1 MQSKSKRVVP
11 RKRFIIFVPLQGA
24 KIINLF
30 LFYGTINDKEGIVLE
45 NKIKEVKKEIV
56 SKSNL
61 VKDLKDIEKLRI
73 EYLGR
78 KGAVTLLLRKL
89 GTLSAEE
96 RPKIGQLL
104 NQTKIE
110 IEELLKTK
118 EVEIEELEKEKRLQG
133 EGIDITLPGRKLA
146 RGTTH
151 PINLVLKEV
160 EEIFLSLGFKI
171 EEGPEVELDYYS
183 FEALNIP
190 KDHPARDDQDSFFIN
205 KEILLRP
212 HTSPVEIRV
221 MEKQQPPIRMIAIGR
236 CYRRDAADST
246 HSPMF
251 HQIEGLAV
259 DKDITFGD
267 LKGVLT
273 VFVHRIFGKDRK
285 VRFRPGYFP
294 FTEPSA
300 EVDVSCLLCQGK
312 GCRACGY
319 SGWLE
324 IMGAGETDPAVFKMV
339 GYDPEKYSGF
349 AFGMGAERI
358 AMLKY
363 GINDIRLFFE
373 NDLRFL
379 KQF

>member
-1 MQSKSKRVVP
+1 M
-11 RKRFIIFVPLQGA
+11 
-24 KIINLF
+24 
-30 LFYGTINDKEGIVLE
+30 E

-61 VKDLKDIEKLRI
+61 AKNLKDIEKLRV

-78 KGAVTLLLRKL
+78 KGTVTLLLRKL
-89 GTLSAEE
+89 GMLSPEE

-104 NQTKIE
+104 NQTKRE

-118 EVEIEELEKEKRLQG
+118 EVEIEKLEKEKRLQG
-133 EGIDITLPGRKLA
+133 EGIDVTLPGRKLDK
-146 RGTTH
+146 GTTH
-151 PINLVLKEV
+151 PINLILKEI
-160 EEIFLSLGFKI
+160 EEIFLSLGFKM
-171 EEGPEVELDYYS
+171 EEGPEIELDYYN

-190 KDHPARDDQDSFFIN
+190 KDHPARDDQDSFYIN
-205 KEILLRP
+205 REILLRT

-221 MEKQQPPIRMIAIGR
+221 MEKQQPPVRMITIGK

-273 VFVHRIFGKDRK
+273 VFVHRMFGEDRK

-300 EVDVSCLLCQGK
+300 EVDVSCLLCHGR

-324 IMGAGETDPAVFKMV
+324 IMGAGITDPAVFKMV

>member
-1 MQSKSKRVVP
+1 LEK
-11 RKRFIIFVPLQGA
+11 
-24 KIINLF
+24 KI
-30 LFYGTINDKEGIVLE
+30 K
-45 NKIKEVKKEIV
+45 KIKEEIIF
-56 SKSNL
+56 KSNT
-61 VKDLKDIEKLRI
+61 VSNLKDIEKI
-73 EYLGR
+73 KVEYLGR
-78 KGAVTLLLRKL
+78 KGLVTLLLRRL
-89 GTLSAEE
+89 GELSTQE

-104 NQTKIE
+104 NQTKRE
-110 IEELLKTK
+110 IEELLKIKTRG
-118 EVEIEELEKEKRLQG
+118 IEKLEKNKKLKE
-133 EGIDITLPGRKLA
+133 ESIDVTLPGKKSD
-146 RGTTH
+146 RGTIH
-151 PINLVLKEV
+151 PINLVLKKT
-160 EEIFLSLGFKI
+160 EEIFLSIGFKI
-171 EEGPEVELDYYS
+171 EEGPEVELDYYN

-190 KDHPARDDQDSFFIN
+190 KDHPARDDQDSFYLN
-205 KEILLRP
+205 REILLRT

-221 MEKQQPPIRMIAIGR
+221 MEKQQPPVRIIATGK

-273 VFVHRIFGKDRK
+273 VFVHRMFGEDRK

-300 EVDVSCLLCQGK
+300 EVDVSCLLCHGK

-324 IMGAGETDPAVFKMV
+324 IMGAGMTDPAVFNMV

>member
-1 MQSKSKRVVP
+1 MEREVSR
-11 RKRFIIFVPLQGA
+11 
-24 KIINLF
+24 
-30 LFYGTINDKEGIVLE
+30 
-45 NKIKEVKKEIV
+45 IKEEFVVKLSMINNRE
-56 SKSNL
+56 
-61 VKDLKDIEKLRI
+61 DIEKLKI

-78 KGAVTLLLRKL
+78 KGKITLLLRKL
-89 GTLSAEE
+89 GTLSLEE

-104 NQTKIE
+104 NQTKRE
-110 IEELLKTK
+110 IEERLESRIK
-118 EVEIEELEKEKRLQG
+118 EIEKTERDKRLKE
-133 EGIDITLPGRKLA
+133 EGIDITLPGKRLD
-146 RGTTH
+146 RGDLH
-151 PINLVLKEV
+151 PLSLVLRQV
-160 EEIFLSLGFKI
+160 EEIFFSLGFKL
-171 EEGPEVELDYYS
+171 EEGPEVELDYYN

-190 KDHPARDDQDSFFIN
+190 KDHPARDDQDSFYIN
-205 KEILLRP
+205 KEILLRT

-221 MEKQQPPIRMIAIGR
+221 MEKQQPPIRMIALGK
-236 CYRRDAADST
+236 CYRRDATDST

-259 DKDITFGD
+259 DENITFGD

-273 VFVHRIFGKDRK
+273 FFVQRMFGEDRK

-312 GCRACGY
+312 GCKACGY

-324 IMGAGETDPAVFKMV
+324 IMGAGMTDPAVFKMV
-339 GYDPEKYSGF
+339 GYDAEKYTGF

-358 AMLKY
+358 AMLRY
-363 GINDIRLFFE
+363 GIDDIRLFFE

>member
-1 MQSKSKRVVP
+1 MEREVSR
-11 RKRFIIFVPLQGA
+11 
-24 KIINLF
+24 
-30 LFYGTINDKEGIVLE
+30 
-45 NKIKEVKKEIV
+45 IKEEFVVKLSMINNRE
-56 SKSNL
+56 
-61 VKDLKDIEKLRI
+61 DIEKLKI

-78 KGAVTLLLRKL
+78 KGKITLLLRKL
-89 GTLSAEE
+89 GTLSLEE

-104 NQTKIE
+104 NQTKRE
-110 IEELLKTK
+110 IEERL
-118 EVEIEELEKEKRLQG
+118 ESRIEEIEKTERDKRLKE
-133 EGIDITLPGRKLA
+133 EGIDITLPGKRLD
-146 RGTTH
+146 RGDLH
-151 PINLVLKEV
+151 PLSLVLRQV
-160 EEIFLSLGFKI
+160 EEIFFSLGFKL
-171 EEGPEVELDYYS
+171 EEGPEVELDYYN

-190 KDHPARDDQDSFFIN
+190 KDHPARDDQDSFYIN
-205 KEILLRP
+205 KEILLRT

-221 MEKQQPPIRMIAIGR
+221 MEKQQPPIRMIALGK
-236 CYRRDAADST
+236 CYRRDATDST

-259 DKDITFGD
+259 DENITFGD

-273 VFVHRIFGKDRK
+273 FFVQRMFGEERK

-312 GCRACGY
+312 GCKACGY

-324 IMGAGETDPAVFKMV
+324 IMGAGMTDPAVFKMV
-339 GYDPEKYSGF
+339 GYDAEKYTGF

-358 AMLKY
+358 AMLRY
-363 GINDIRLFFE
+363 GIDDIRLFFE

>member
-1 MQSKSKRVVP
+1 MEK
-11 RKRFIIFVPLQGA
+11 
-24 KIINLF
+24 KI
-30 LFYGTINDKEGIVLE
+30 K
-45 NKIKEVKKEIV
+45 KIKEEIIF
-56 SKSNL
+56 KSNS
-61 VKDLKDIEKLRI
+61 VSNLKDIEKI
-73 EYLGR
+73 KVEYLGR
-78 KGAVTLLLRKL
+78 KGLVTLLLRRL
-89 GTLSAEE
+89 GELSTLE

-104 NQTKIE
+104 NQTKRE
-110 IEELLKTK
+110 IEELLKIKTI
-118 EVEIEELEKEKRLQG
+118 EIEKLEKNKKLKE
-133 EGIDITLPGRKLA
+133 ESIDVTLPGKKSD
-146 RGTTH
+146 RGTIH
-151 PINLVLKEV
+151 PINLVLKKT
-160 EEIFLSLGFKI
+160 EEIFLSIGFKI
-171 EEGPEVELDYYS
+171 EEGPEVELDYYN

-190 KDHPARDDQDSFFIN
+190 KDHPARDDQDSFYLN
-205 KEILLRP
+205 REILLRT

-221 MEKQQPPIRMIAIGR
+221 MEKQQPPVRIIATGK

-273 VFVHRIFGKDRK
+273 VFVHRMFGEDRK

-300 EVDVSCLLCQGK
+300 EVDVSCLLCHGK

-324 IMGAGETDPAVFKMV
+324 IMGAGMTDPAVFNMV

>member
-1 MQSKSKRVVP
+1 MEKNIK
-11 RKRFIIFVPLQGA
+11 
-24 KIINLF
+24 
-30 LFYGTINDKEGIVLE
+30 
-45 NKIKEVKKEIV
+45 KIKEEIIF
-56 SKSNL
+56 KSNS
-61 VKDLKDIEKLRI
+61 VSNLKDIEKI
-73 EYLGR
+73 KVEYLGR
-78 KGAVTLLLRKL
+78 KGLVTLLLRRL
-89 GTLSAEE
+89 GELSTQE

-104 NQTKIE
+104 NQTKRE
-110 IEELLKTK
+110 MEELLKIKTI
-118 EVEIEELEKEKRLQG
+118 EIEKLEKNKNLKE
-133 EGIDITLPGRKLA
+133 ESIDVTLPGKKSD
-146 RGTTH
+146 RGTIH
-151 PINLVLKEV
+151 PINLVLKKT
-160 EEIFLSLGFKI
+160 EEIFLSIGFKI
-171 EEGPEVELDYYS
+171 EEGPEVELDYYN

-190 KDHPARDDQDSFFIN
+190 KDHPARDDQDSFYLN
-205 KEILLRP
+205 REILLRT

-221 MEKQQPPIRMIAIGR
+221 MEKQQPPVRIIATGK

-251 HQIEGLAV
+251 HQVEGLAV

-273 VFVHRIFGKDRK
+273 VFVHRMFGEDRK

-300 EVDVSCLLCQGK
+300 EVDVSCLLCHGK

-324 IMGAGETDPAVFKMV
+324 IMGAGMTDPAVFNMV

-349 AFGMGAERI
+349 AFGMGVERI

>member
-1 MQSKSKRVVP
+1 LNKEEILLEK
-11 RKRFIIFVPLQGA
+11 
-24 KIINLF
+24 KI
-30 LFYGTINDKEGIVLE
+30 
-45 NKIKEVKKEIV
+45 NKIKEEVI

-61 VKDLKDIEKLRI
+61 VSNLKDIEKLKV

-78 KGAVTLLLRKL
+78 KGVVTLLLRRL
-89 GTLSAEE
+89 GTLSSAE

-104 NQTKIE
+104 NQTKRE
-110 IEELLKTK
+110 IEELLKIRTA
-118 EVEIEELEKEKRLQG
+118 EMERLEKDKRLQ
-133 EGIDITLPGRKLA
+133 EESIDITLPGRKLD
-146 RGTTH
+146 RGNLH
-151 PINLVLKEV
+151 PINLVLKKV

-171 EEGPEVELDYYS
+171 EEGPEVELDYYN

-190 KDHPARDDQDSFFIN
+190 KDHPARDDQDSFYIN
-205 KEILLRP
+205 REILLRT

-221 MEKQQPPIRMIAIGR
+221 MEKQKPPIRIIATGK

-259 DKDITFGD
+259 DEDITLGD

-273 VFVHRIFGKDRK
+273 VFVRRMFGEDRK

-300 EVDVSCLLCQGK
+300 EVDVSCLLCHGK
-312 GCRACGY
+312 GCKACGY

-324 IMGAGETDPAVFKMV
+324 IMGAGVTDPAVFKMV

-358 AMLKY
+358 TMLKY

>member
-1 MQSKSKRVVP
+1 
-11 RKRFIIFVPLQGA
+11 LE
-24 KIINLF
+24 
-30 LFYGTINDKEGIVLE
+30 KEIK
-45 NKIKEVKKEIV
+45 KIKEEIIF
-56 SKSNL
+56 KSNS
-61 VKDLKDIEKLRI
+61 VSNLKDIEKI
-73 EYLGR
+73 KVEYLGR
-78 KGAVTLLLRKL
+78 KGPVTLLLRRL
-89 GTLSAEE
+89 GELSTQE

-104 NQTKIE
+104 NQTKRE
-110 IEELLKTK
+110 IEELLKIKTI
-118 EVEIEELEKEKRLQG
+118 EIEKLEKNKNLKE
-133 EGIDITLPGRKLA
+133 ESIDVTLPGKKSD
-146 RGTTH
+146 RGTIH
-151 PINLVLKEV
+151 PINLVLKKT
-160 EEIFLSLGFKI
+160 EEIFLSIGFKI
-171 EEGPEVELDYYS
+171 EEGPEVELDYYN

-190 KDHPARDDQDSFFIN
+190 KDHPARDDQDSFYLN
-205 KEILLRP
+205 REILLRT

-221 MEKQQPPIRMIAIGR
+221 MEKQQPPVRIIATGK

-259 DKDITFGD
+259 DKDITYGD

-273 VFVHRIFGKDRK
+273 VFVHRMFGEDRK

-300 EVDVSCLLCQGK
+300 EVDVSCLLCHGK

-324 IMGAGETDPAVFKMV
+324 IMGAGMTDPAVFNMV

>member
-1 MQSKSKRVVP
+1 ME
-11 RKRFIIFVPLQGA
+11 
-24 KIINLF
+24 
-30 LFYGTINDKEGIVLE
+30 KEIK
-45 NKIKEVKKEIV
+45 KIKEEIIF
-56 SKSNL
+56 KSNS
-61 VKDLKDIEKLRI
+61 VSNLKDIEKI
-73 EYLGR
+73 KVEYLGR
-78 KGAVTLLLRKL
+78 KGLVTLLLRRL
-89 GTLSAEE
+89 GELSTQE

-104 NQTKIE
+104 NQTKRE
-110 IEELLKTK
+110 IEELLKIKTI
-118 EVEIEELEKEKRLQG
+118 EIEKLEKNKKLKE
-133 EGIDITLPGRKLA
+133 ESIDITLPGKKSD
-146 RGTTH
+146 RGTIH
-151 PINLVLKEV
+151 PINLVLKKT
-160 EEIFLSLGFKI
+160 EEIFLSIGFKI
-171 EEGPEVELDYYS
+171 EEGPEVELDYYN

-190 KDHPARDDQDSFFIN
+190 KDHPARDDQDSFYLN
-205 KEILLRP
+205 REILLRT

-221 MEKQQPPIRMIAIGR
+221 MEKQQPPVRIIATGK

-273 VFVHRIFGKDRK
+273 VFVHRMFGEDRK

-300 EVDVSCLLCQGK
+300 EVDVSCLLCHGK
-312 GCRACGY
+312 GCRSCGY

-324 IMGAGETDPAVFKMV
+324 IMGAGMTDPAVFNMV

>member
-1 MQSKSKRVVP
+1 M
-11 RKRFIIFVPLQGA
+11 
-24 KIINLF
+24 IN
-30 LFYGTINDKEGIVLE
+30 NRE
-45 NKIKEVKKEIV
+45 
-56 SKSNL
+56 
-61 VKDLKDIEKLRI
+61 DIEKLKI

-78 KGAVTLLLRKL
+78 KGKITLLLRKL
-89 GTLSAEE
+89 GTLSLEE

-104 NQTKIE
+104 NQTKRE
-110 IEELLKTK
+110 IEERL
-118 EVEIEELEKEKRLQG
+118 ESRIEEIEKTERDKRLKE
-133 EGIDITLPGRKLA
+133 EGIDITLPGKRLD
-146 RGTTH
+146 RGDLH
-151 PINLVLKEV
+151 PLSLVLRQV
-160 EEIFLSLGFKI
+160 EEIFFSLGFKL
-171 EEGPEVELDYYS
+171 EEGPEVELDYYN

-190 KDHPARDDQDSFFIN
+190 KDHPARDDQDSFYIN
-205 KEILLRP
+205 KEILLRT

-221 MEKQQPPIRMIAIGR
+221 MEKQQPPIRMIALGK
-236 CYRRDAADST
+236 CYRRDATDST

-259 DKDITFGD
+259 DENITFGD

-273 VFVHRIFGKDRK
+273 FFVQRMFGEERK

-312 GCRACGY
+312 GCKACGY

-324 IMGAGETDPAVFKMV
+324 IMGAGMTDPAVFKMV
-339 GYDPEKYSGF
+339 GYDAEKYTGF

-358 AMLKY
+358 AMLRY
-363 GINDIRLFFE
+363 GIDDIRLFFE

>member
-1 MQSKSKRVVP
+1 M
-11 RKRFIIFVPLQGA
+11 
-24 KIINLF
+24 
-30 LFYGTINDKEGIVLE
+30 E
-45 NKIKEVKKEIV
+45 NKIKEIKKEIV
-56 SKSNL
+56 LKLNTI
-61 VKDLKDIEKLRI
+61 KDLVDIEKLRI

-78 KGAVTLLLRKL
+78 KGIVTLLLRKL
-89 GTLSAEE
+89 VNFSPEE
-96 RPKIGQLL
+96 RPKAGQLL
-104 NQTKIE
+104 NQAKRE
-110 IEELLKTK
+110 IEELLKAK
-118 EVEIEELEKEKRLQG
+118 EVEIEKFEKEKRLQG
-133 EGIDITLPGRKLA
+133 ESTDITLPGRKLD

-151 PINLVLKEV
+151 PINLVLREI

-171 EEGPEVELDYYS
+171 EEGPEVELDYYN
-183 FEALNIP
+183 FEALNMP
-190 KDHPARDDQDSFFIN
+190 KDHPARDDQDSFYIN
-205 KEILLRP
+205 KEILLRT

-273 VFVHRIFGKDRK
+273 VFVRRMFGEDRK
-285 VRFRPGYFP
+285 IRFRPGYFP

-300 EVDVSCLLCQGK
+300 EVDVSCLLCHGK

-324 IMGAGETDPAVFKMV
+324 IMGSGETDPAVFKMV

>member
-1 MQSKSKRVVP
+1 LEK
-11 RKRFIIFVPLQGA
+11 
-24 KIINLF
+24 KI
-30 LFYGTINDKEGIVLE
+30 K
-45 NKIKEVKKEIV
+45 KIKEEIIF
-56 SKSNL
+56 KSNS
-61 VKDLKDIEKLRI
+61 VSNLKDIEKI
-73 EYLGR
+73 KVEYLGR
-78 KGAVTLLLRKL
+78 KGLITLLLRRL
-89 GTLSAEE
+89 GELSTQE

-104 NQTKIE
+104 NQTKRE
-110 IEELLKTK
+110 IEELLKIKTI
-118 EVEIEELEKEKRLQG
+118 EIEKLEKNKKLKE
-133 EGIDITLPGRKLA
+133 ESIDVTLPGKKSD
-146 RGTTH
+146 RGTIH
-151 PINLVLKEV
+151 PINLVLKKT
-160 EEIFLSLGFKI
+160 EEIFLSIGFKI
-171 EEGPEVELDYYS
+171 EEGPEVELDYYN

-190 KDHPARDDQDSFFIN
+190 KDHPARDDQDSFYLN
-205 KEILLRP
+205 REILLRT

-221 MEKQQPPIRMIAIGR
+221 MEKQQPPVRIIATGK

-273 VFVHRIFGKDRK
+273 VFVHRMFGEDRK

-300 EVDVSCLLCQGK
+300 EVDVSCLLCHGK

-324 IMGAGETDPAVFKMV
+324 IMGAGMTDPAVFNMV

>member
-1 MQSKSKRVVP
+1 MEKNIK
-11 RKRFIIFVPLQGA
+11 
-24 KIINLF
+24 
-30 LFYGTINDKEGIVLE
+30 
-45 NKIKEVKKEIV
+45 KIKEEIIF
-56 SKSNL
+56 KSNL
-61 VKDLKDIEKLRI
+61 VSNLKDIEKI
-73 EYLGR
+73 KVEYLGR
-78 KGAVTLLLRKL
+78 KGLVTLLLRRL
-89 GTLSAEE
+89 GELSTQE

-104 NQTKIE
+104 NQTKREMEELIKIKTIE
-110 IEELLKTK
+110 IEK
-118 EVEIEELEKEKRLQG
+118 LEKNKNLKE
-133 EGIDITLPGRKLA
+133 ESIDVTLPGKKSD
-146 RGTTH
+146 RGTIH
-151 PINLVLKEV
+151 PINLVLKKT
-160 EEIFLSLGFKI
+160 EEIFLSIGFKI
-171 EEGPEVELDYYS
+171 EEGPEVELDYYN

-190 KDHPARDDQDSFFIN
+190 KDHPARDDQDSFYLN
-205 KEILLRP
+205 REILLRT

-221 MEKQQPPIRMIAIGR
+221 MEKQQPPVRIIATGK

-273 VFVHRIFGKDRK
+273 VFVHRMFGEDRK

-300 EVDVSCLLCQGK
+300 EVDVSCLLCHGK

-324 IMGAGETDPAVFKMV
+324 IMGAGMTDPAVFNMV

-363 GINDIRLFFE
+363 GLNDIRLFFE

>member
-1 MQSKSKRVVP
+1 LK
-11 RKRFIIFVPLQGA
+11 
-24 KIINLF
+24 
-30 LFYGTINDKEGIVLE
+30 
-45 NKIKEVKKEIV
+45 NKIEEVKKEIF

-61 VKDLKDIEKLRI
+61 VKNLKDIENLRV

-78 KGAVTLLLRKL
+78 KGTLTLLLRTL
-89 GTLSAEE
+89 GTLSPEE

-104 NQTKIE
+104 NQTKRDIEKLLDIKTTE
-110 IEELLKTK
+110 IEK
-118 EVEIEELEKEKRLQG
+118 IEKNKKLHEESV
-133 EGIDITLPGRKLA
+133 DITLPGRKHE
-146 RGTTH
+146 RGGTH
-151 PINLVLKEV
+151 PITLVLKKI

-171 EEGPEVELDYYS
+171 EEGPEVELDYYN

-190 KDHPARDDQDSFFIN
+190 KDHPARDDQDSFYIN
-205 KEILLRP
+205 REILLRT

-221 MEKQQPPIRMIAIGR
+221 MEKQQPPVRMITIGR

-273 VFVHRIFGKDRK
+273 VFVHRMFGEDRK

-300 EVDVSCLLCQGK
+300 EVDVSCLLCHGK

-324 IMGAGETDPAVFKMV
+324 IMGAGVTDPVVFKMV

>member
-1 MQSKSKRVVP
+1 
-11 RKRFIIFVPLQGA
+11 
-24 KIINLF
+24 
-30 LFYGTINDKEGIVLE
+30 LE

-56 SKSNL
+56 YKSNL
-61 VKDLKDIEKLRI
+61 VKDLKDIEKLRV

-89 GTLSAEE
+89 GTLSPEE

-104 NQTKIE
+104 NQTKRD
-110 IEELLKTK
+110 IEELLDIKTT
-118 EVEIEELEKEKRLQG
+118 EIEKIEKNKKLHE
-133 EGIDITLPGRKLA
+133 ESVDITLPGRKYK
-146 RGTTH
+146 RGGTH
-151 PINLVLKEV
+151 PIALVLKKI
-160 EEIFLSLGFKI
+160 EEIFLGLGFKI
-171 EEGPEVELDYYS
+171 EEGPEVELDYYN

-190 KDHPARDDQDSFFIN
+190 KDHPARDDQDSFYIN
-205 KEILLRP
+205 REILLRT

-221 MEKQQPPIRMIAIGR
+221 MEKQQPPVRMITIGR

-273 VFVHRIFGKDRK
+273 VFVHRMFGEDRK

-300 EVDVSCLLCQGK
+300 EVDVSCLLCHGK
-312 GCRACGY
+312 GCGACGY

-324 IMGAGETDPAVFKMV
+324 IMGAGMTDPAVFKMV

>member
-1 MQSKSKRVVP
+1 MEK
-11 RKRFIIFVPLQGA
+11 
-24 KIINLF
+24 KI
-30 LFYGTINDKEGIVLE
+30 K
-45 NKIKEVKKEIV
+45 KIKEEIIF
-56 SKSNL
+56 KSNS
-61 VKDLKDIEKLRI
+61 VSNLKDIEKI
-73 EYLGR
+73 KVEYLGR
-78 KGAVTLLLRKL
+78 KGLVTLLLRRL
-89 GTLSAEE
+89 GELSTQE

-104 NQTKIE
+104 NQTKRE
-110 IEELLKTK
+110 IEELLKIKTI
-118 EVEIEELEKEKRLQG
+118 EIEKLEKNNNLKE
-133 EGIDITLPGRKLA
+133 ESIDITLPGKKMD
-146 RGTTH
+146 RGSIH
-151 PINLVLKEV
+151 PINMVLKKT
-160 EEIFLSLGFKI
+160 EEIFLSIGFKI
-171 EEGPEVELDYYS
+171 EEGPEVELDYYN

-190 KDHPARDDQDSFFIN
+190 KDHPARDDQDSFYLN
-205 KEILLRP
+205 REILLRT

-221 MEKQQPPIRMIAIGR
+221 MEKQQPPVRIIATGK

-273 VFVHRIFGKDRK
+273 IFVHRMFGEDRK

-300 EVDVSCLLCQGK
+300 EVDVSCLLCHGK
-312 GCRACGY
+312 GCRSCGY

-324 IMGAGETDPAVFKMV
+324 IMGAGMTDPAVFNMV

-349 AFGMGAERI
+349 AFGIGAERI

>member
-1 MQSKSKRVVP
+1 MEK
-11 RKRFIIFVPLQGA
+11 
-24 KIINLF
+24 KI
-30 LFYGTINDKEGIVLE
+30 K
-45 NKIKEVKKEIV
+45 KIKEEIIFKLNSV
-56 SKSNL
+56 SN
-61 VKDLKDIEKLRI
+61 LKDIEKI
-73 EYLGR
+73 KVEYLGR
-78 KGAVTLLLRKL
+78 KGLVTLLLRRL
-89 GTLSAEE
+89 GELSIQE

-104 NQTKIE
+104 NQTKGE
-110 IEELLKTK
+110 IEELLKIKTI
-118 EVEIEELEKEKRLQG
+118 EIEKLEKNKKLKE
-133 EGIDITLPGRKLA
+133 ESIDVTLPGKKSD
-146 RGTTH
+146 RGTIH
-151 PINLVLKEV
+151 PINLVLKKT
-160 EEIFLSLGFKI
+160 EEIFLSIGFKI
-171 EEGPEVELDYYS
+171 EEGPEVELDYYN

-190 KDHPARDDQDSFFIN
+190 KDHPARDAQDSFYLN
-205 KEILLRP
+205 REILLRT

-221 MEKQQPPIRMIAIGR
+221 MEKQPPPVRIIATGK

-273 VFVHRIFGKDRK
+273 VFVHRMFGEDRK

-300 EVDVSCLLCQGK
+300 EVDVSCLLCHGK

-324 IMGAGETDPAVFKMV
+324 IMGAGMTDPAVFNMV

-349 AFGMGAERI
+349 AFGMGVERI

>member
-1 MQSKSKRVVP
+1 MEK
-11 RKRFIIFVPLQGA
+11 
-24 KIINLF
+24 KI
-30 LFYGTINDKEGIVLE
+30 K
-45 NKIKEVKKEIV
+45 KIKEEIIF
-56 SKSNL
+56 KSNS
-61 VKDLKDIEKLRI
+61 VSNLKDIEKI
-73 EYLGR
+73 KVEYLGR
-78 KGAVTLLLRKL
+78 KGLVTLLLRRL
-89 GTLSAEE
+89 GELSTQE

-104 NQTKIE
+104 NQTKRE
-110 IEELLKTK
+110 IEELLKIKTI
-118 EVEIEELEKEKRLQG
+118 EIEKLEKNKKLKE
-133 EGIDITLPGRKLA
+133 ESIDVTLPGKKSD
-146 RGTTH
+146 RGTIH
-151 PINLVLKEV
+151 PINLVLKKT
-160 EEIFLSLGFKI
+160 EEIFLSIGFKI
-171 EEGPEVELDYYS
+171 EEGPEVELDYYN

-190 KDHPARDDQDSFFIN
+190 KNHPARDDQDSFYLN
-205 KEILLRP
+205 REILLRT

-221 MEKQQPPIRMIAIGR
+221 MEKQQPPVRIIATGK

-273 VFVHRIFGKDRK
+273 VFVHRMFGEDRK

-300 EVDVSCLLCQGK
+300 EVDVSCLLCHGK
-312 GCRACGY
+312 GCRSCGY

-324 IMGAGETDPAVFKMV
+324 IMGAGMTDPAVFNMV

>member
-1 MQSKSKRVVP
+1 LEK
-11 RKRFIIFVPLQGA
+11 
-24 KIINLF
+24 KI
-30 LFYGTINDKEGIVLE
+30 K
-45 NKIKEVKKEIV
+45 KIKEEIIF
-56 SKSNL
+56 KSNT
-61 VKDLKDIEKLRI
+61 VSNLKDIEKI
-73 EYLGR
+73 KVEYLGR
-78 KGAVTLLLRKL
+78 KGLVTLLLRRL
-89 GTLSAEE
+89 GELSTQE

-104 NQTKIE
+104 NQTKRE
-110 IEELLKTK
+110 IEELLKIKTI
-118 EVEIEELEKEKRLQG
+118 EIEKLEKNKKLKE
-133 EGIDITLPGRKLA
+133 ESIDVTLPGKKSD
-146 RGTTH
+146 RGTIH
-151 PINLVLKEV
+151 PINLVLKKT
-160 EEIFLSLGFKI
+160 EEIFLSIGFKI
-171 EEGPEVELDYYS
+171 EEGPEVELDYYN

-190 KDHPARDDQDSFFIN
+190 KDHPARDDQDSFYLN
-205 KEILLRP
+205 REILLRT

-221 MEKQQPPIRMIAIGR
+221 MEKQQPPVRIIATGK

-273 VFVHRIFGKDRK
+273 VFVHRMFGEDRK

-300 EVDVSCLLCQGK
+300 EVDVSCLLCHGK

-324 IMGAGETDPAVFKMV
+324 IMGAGMTDPAVFNMV

-349 AFGMGAERI
+349 AFGMGVERI

>member
-1 MQSKSKRVVP
+1 MEK
-11 RKRFIIFVPLQGA
+11 
-24 KIINLF
+24 KI
-30 LFYGTINDKEGIVLE
+30 K
-45 NKIKEVKKEIV
+45 KIKEEIIF
-56 SKSNL
+56 KSNS
-61 VKDLKDIEKLRI
+61 VSNLKDIEKI
-73 EYLGR
+73 KVEYLGR
-78 KGAVTLLLRKL
+78 KGLVTLLLRRL
-89 GTLSAEE
+89 GELSTQE

-104 NQTKIE
+104 NQTKRE
-110 IEELLKTK
+110 IEELLKIKTI
-118 EVEIEELEKEKRLQG
+118 EIEKLEKNKKLKE
-133 EGIDITLPGRKLA
+133 ESVDVTLPGKKSD
-146 RGTTH
+146 RGTIH
-151 PINLVLKEV
+151 PISLVLKKT
-160 EEIFLSLGFKI
+160 EEIFLSIGFKI
-171 EEGPEVELDYYS
+171 EEGPEVELDYYN

-190 KDHPARDDQDSFFIN
+190 KDHPARDDQDSFYLN
-205 KEILLRP
+205 REILLRT

-221 MEKQQPPIRMIAIGR
+221 MEKQQPPVRIIATGK

-273 VFVHRIFGKDRK
+273 VFVHRMFGEDRK

-300 EVDVSCLLCQGK
+300 EVDVSCLLCHGK

-324 IMGAGETDPAVFKMV
+324 IMGAGMTDPAVFNMV

-349 AFGMGAERI
+349 AFGMGVERI